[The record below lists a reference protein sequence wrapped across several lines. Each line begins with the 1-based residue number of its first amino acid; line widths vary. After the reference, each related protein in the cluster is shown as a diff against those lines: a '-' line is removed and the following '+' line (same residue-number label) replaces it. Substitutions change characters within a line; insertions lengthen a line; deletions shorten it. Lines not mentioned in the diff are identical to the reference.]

1 MSVSN
6 GNQRRKGRVS
16 GLFFVCVSDIIFRH
30 KKVGVPADLDLVS
43 TVRKMRGLEK
53 PPPSD

>member
-1 MSVSN
+1 MFVLS
-6 GNQRRKGRVS
+6 QKRKGHPAVA
-16 GLFFVCVSDIIFRH
+16 FFFAQ

-43 TVRKMRGLEK
+43 TIKEMRGLEK